1 VSDKPVAYW
10 SISLDTECP
19 ECKAEFDLIDLDSFR
34 ESSVNPLDRVEGYEA
49 TCPHCEHEYLLALEY

>member
-19 ECKAEFDLIDLDSFR
+19 ACNAEFDLIDLDSFR
-34 ESSVNPLDRVEGYEA
+34 ESSVNPLDRVEGYET